1 MDREGLDRIIRS
13 KQTNA
18 VLAWALVG
26 LVVLVGGASLV
37 QGELLWS
44 LFAGTLAVLAAHPA
58 FVLRTP
64 FAMPPW
70 EVVLL
75 AALPTLGRLFATT
88 LVGGRIA
95 AYLSVAALALLF
107 AVNLDAFTPVE
118 MNDTFGVLF
127 VVITT
132 MAAAGVWA
140 VVRWSADLFLGT
152 GFIESEHA
160 LMLEFVAS
168 TVAGVVAGLV
178 FVFYFRQRTDPG
190 LRVPE
195 EVDLP

>member
-13 KQTNA
+13 RRTNA
-18 VLAWALVG
+18 VLAWTLVALV
-26 LVVLVGGASLV
+26 VAVGGASLV
-37 QGELLWS
+37 TGALLWS
-44 LFAGTLAVLAAHPA
+44 LFAVTLALLAAHPP
-58 FVLRTP
+58 FVLRSP
-64 FAMPPW
+64 YAMPPW

-88 LVGGRIA
+88 FVGGQVA

-127 VVITT
+127 VVVTT

-140 VVRWSADLFLGT
+140 VVRWVADVFLDT
-152 GFIESEHA
+152 GFIQSEHA

-168 TVAGVVAGLV
+168 TVAGVLAGVV
-178 FVFYFRQRTDPG
+178 FVLYFRKRTDPG

-195 EVDLP
+195 EVELP